1 MTPQSSLSPTIL
13 ITILLTLVVAAPP
26 SPAQTF
32 SVVATFSDLSQGF
45 QPLGPLAIDAA
56 GNLYGTTFLGG
67 NASSY
72 GTAFK
77 VDPSGT
83 IIVLHTF
90 TGTPDGWW
98 PAGGIVLD
106 KHGTHI
112 FGATTRGGKTSTFC
126 GGQCGTI
133 FKVDQSGKETV
144 IYRFGRMHEQFG
156 IFPQDGPIIAP
167 DGALYGTATFG
178 NPHDTGTVFRLAKG
192 VYTVLHSFGPN
203 GAGPDGAY
211 PQGPLLLDSDGNLY
225 GTTGFGGT
233 SGNGTVYKI
242 DTAGNETVLYSFT
255 GGADGMQPW
264 NNLVRDSAGNLYG
277 TTFSSQFPGGN
288 GVIFKLDPA
297 GILTVLYTFTGGAD
311 GGHAGGIVR
320 DAAGNIY
327 GTTGFLGT
335 GGTLFKLDT
344 SGKKTVLHTFTGGAD
359 GAGPGPL
366 SMDGLGKIYGAATG
380 GGDLHCNPS
389 GCGVIFKLTP

>member
-1 MTPQSSLSPTIL
+1 MTLKSSPLLTIL
-13 ITILLTLVVAAPP
+13 TTILLTLVVAAPLA
-26 SPAQTF
+26 PAQTF
-32 SVVATFSDLSQGF
+32 SVVATFTDISQGL

-56 GNLYGTTFLGG
+56 GNLYGTAFLGG
-67 NASSY
+67 NSSSY
-72 GTAFK
+72 GTVFK
-77 VDPSGT
+77 VDTSGHLS
-83 IIVLHTF
+83 VLHAF

-98 PAGGIVLD
+98 PAGGVVVD
-106 KHGTHI
+106 KRGTHI
-112 FGATTRGGKTSTFC
+112 FGATTRGGRTASFC

-133 FKVDQSGKETV
+133 FKVDQTGKETV
-144 IYRFGRMHEQFG
+144 IYRFGRMHELFG
-156 IFPQDGPIIAP
+156 FFPQFGPIIGP

-178 NPHDTGTVFRLAKG
+178 NPNDTGVVFRLAKG

-203 GAGPDGAY
+203 NAGPDGAY
-211 PQGPLLLDSDGNLY
+211 PQGPLLLDSAGNLY
-225 GTTGFGGT
+225 GTTGFGGA
-233 SGNGTVYKI
+233 SGNGTVFKI
-242 DTAGNETVLYSFT
+242 DPAGNETVLYSFT

-264 NNLVRDSAGNLYG
+264 NNLVRDPGGNLYG

-288 GVIFKLDPA
+288 GVIFKLDPN
-297 GILTVLYTFTGGAD
+297 GILTVLYTFAGGAD
-311 GGHAGGIVR
+311 GGRAGGIVR

-344 SGKKTVLHTFTGGAD
+344 TGKKTVLHTFSGGAD

-366 SMDGLGKIYGAATG
+366 SMDTAGNIYGAATG
-380 GGDLHCNPS
+380 GGDLSCIPA